1 MILAVCQTRSLRSP
15 SNLFLVN
22 LAVSDLLLVSLAC
35 PATLAQLAASSWPL
49 PPVPELCR
57 CYVSRVTCHA
67 SCVMCIMFCSRLATF
82 LPLLFSFASAFRKLF
97 NTRCVH
103 SLDAGGQQTFANLS
117 ATIALCSVTKK
128 HGLK

>member
-57 CYVSRVTCHA
+57 CYVSRVTCHVYNVLFQA
-67 SCVMCIMFCSRLATF
+67 RHLPPTSFLFRLRFQEIVQYTLCSQ
-82 LPLLFSFASAFRKLF
+82 FRC
-97 NTRCVH
+97 R
-103 SLDAGGQQTFANLS
+103 GQQSFANLS
-117 ATIALCSVTKK
+117 ANIALCSVTKK

>member
-49 PPVPELCR
+49 PPVAELCR
-57 CYVSRVTCHA
+57 CHASRVTCHVMSWWFELFQA
-67 SCVMCIMFCSRLATF
+67 RHLPPTSLLVRLRFQEIVQYTLCVY
-82 LPLLFSFASAFRKLF
+82 
-97 NTRCVH
+97 
-103 SLDAGGQQTFANLS
+103 SLDAGGQQSFANY
-117 ATIALCSVTKK
+117 
-128 HGLK
+128 GFMFGN

>member
-57 CYVSRVTCHA
+57 CYVSRVTCHVYNVLFQA
-67 SCVMCIMFCSRLATF
+67 RHLPPTSFLFRLRFQEIVQYT
-82 LPLLFSFASAFRKLF
+82 
-97 NTRCVH
+97 
-103 SLDAGGQQTFANLS
+103 
-117 ATIALCSVTKK
+117 LCSQFRCRGAAEFCKPVRK
-128 HGLK
+128 HSFMFGN

>member
-57 CYVSRVTCHA
+57 CHESRVTCHVYNVLFQA
-67 SCVMCIMFCSRLATF
+67 RHLPPTSFLFRLRFQEIVQYT
-82 LPLLFSFASAFRKLF
+82 
-97 NTRCVH
+97 
-103 SLDAGGQQTFANLS
+103 
-117 ATIALCSVTKK
+117 LCSQFRCRGAAEFCKPVRK
-128 HGLK
+128 HSFMFGN